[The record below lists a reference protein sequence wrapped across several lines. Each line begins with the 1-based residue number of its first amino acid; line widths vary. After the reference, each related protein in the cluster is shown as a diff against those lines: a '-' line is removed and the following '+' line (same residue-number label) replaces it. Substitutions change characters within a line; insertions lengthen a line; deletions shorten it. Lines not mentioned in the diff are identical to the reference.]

1 MRRLAAPILAPLAVG
16 LATVAL
22 IGCGGGSATTATVQ
36 AREESLY
43 LQRARA
49 LIDPPT
55 ELAGLVSAQLGAQ
68 PGPIPA
74 DSLLEALL
82 DRTRRAL
89 ADLRTLPLVNRG
101 LRLQRGRLV
110 AGFPAIVAQMG
121 RLIDDLE
128 RVDRRA
134 LRAHALPLARSLKG
148 LPSALDGRSSS
159 R

>member
-1 MRRLAAPILAPLAVG
+1 MRRLAAPIMAPLAVG
-16 LATVAL
+16 LATVV
-22 IGCGGGSATTATVQ
+22 IGCGGGTATIATAP
-36 AREESLY
+36 AREESAY
-43 LQRARA
+43 LQRVRA

-74 DSLLEALL
+74 DPLLDALL
-82 DRTRRAL
+82 ARARRAL
-89 ADLRTLPLVNRG
+89 ADLRALPLVNRV
-101 LRLQRGRLV
+101 LRLQRDRLV
-110 AGFPAIVAQMG
+110 AGFPAIVAQMS

-128 RVDRRA
+128 RGDRRA

-148 LPSALDGRSSS
+148 LPSALAGRSSS